1 MGEITRE
8 EWLERRN
15 SIDMKIQSH
24 DDEIKRINIRLS
36 LVEDMTK
43 EIQQINLNIKLMLQK
58 MDMHHAELEEQNHR
72 LDELERVP
80 SDRWNNLIGY
90 ILMALVSGA
99 IGYFIKFR

>member
-15 SIDMKIQSH
+15 NIDMKIQSH
-24 DDEIKRINIRLS
+24 DDGINVRLS

-58 MDMHHAELEEQNHR
+58 MDIHHAELEEQNHR

-80 SDRWNNLIGY
+80 SDRWNNLVGY